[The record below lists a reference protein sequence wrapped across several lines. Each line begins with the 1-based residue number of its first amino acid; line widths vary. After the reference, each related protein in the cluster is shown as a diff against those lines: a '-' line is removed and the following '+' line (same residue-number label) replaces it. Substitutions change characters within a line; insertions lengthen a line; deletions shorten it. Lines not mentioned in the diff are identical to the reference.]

1 MSYGYRFAIV
11 VGASSGI
18 GREIARQLAT
28 DGARVAV
35 VARRADRLESLRTEF
50 PELIL
55 PFAHDVLDRDAVP
68 ALLQRITHD
77 LGGLDLVV
85 YAAGVMPAVA
95 ADEFN
100 FAKDRQIVDV
110 NLTAA
115 MAWLD
120 EVATRFQNVGHGV
133 IVGIGSVA
141 GERGRV
147 GQPAYNASK
156 AAFAVYLEA
165 LRNRL
170 SRHGVRVVTVKPG
183 PTATEITANL
193 PQKGMMSA
201 SDVARVT
208 LNLSRK
214 NGEYFVKFTH
224 RIAFAIIRALP
235 GPIMRRLRI

>member
-1 MSYGYRFAIV
+1 MSYKYAIV

-18 GREIARQLAT
+18 GREIARQLAA
-28 DGARVAV
+28 DGTRVAV
-35 VARRADRLESLRTEF
+35 VARRLDRLESLRAEF
-50 PELIL
+50 PESVL
-55 PFAHDVLDRDAVP
+55 PFAHDVLDFNAVP
-68 ALLQRITHD
+68 ALLQKITHD

-85 YAAGVMPAVA
+85 YAAGVMPTIG
-95 ADEFN
+95 ADEFD
-100 FAKDRQIVDV
+100 FSKDRAIIDI

-115 MAWLD
+115 IAWLD

-147 GQPAYNASK
+147 GQPVYNASK

-170 SRHGVRVVTVKPG
+170 TRHGVRVVTVKPG
-183 PTATEITANL
+183 PTATEMTTHL

-201 SDVARVT
+201 ANVARIT
-208 LNLSRK
+208 LALSRK
-214 NGEYFVKFTH
+214 NGEFFVKFTH

-235 GPIMRRLRI
+235 GPLMRRLKI